1 MELSLRTVCE
11 TPVSEGCGCLSI
23 PNGCADIRV
32 DECYDVD
39 ECCDECCECSVMPIG
54 VAETCRTFSPYIDV
68 TETKGSIMITAELP
82 GMDKKDIDVCVHDGV
97 LTVSGEKRIGRQKK
111 GTDCHQMER
120 SYGCFSRSMCL
131 PDTVDSKK
139 MKTVFRNGI
148 LTLTLPKTA
157 RAA

>member
-23 PNGCADIRV
+23 PSGCSSVPSSRI
-32 DECYDVD
+32 D

-54 VAETCRTFSPYIDV
+54 VAETCCTFSPHIDV
-68 TETKGSIMITAELP
+68 METKGSIMVTAELP

-97 LTVSGEKRIGRQKK
+97 LTVSGEKRIGGRKK
-111 GTDCHQMER
+111 AMDCHQMER

-131 PDTVDSKK
+131 PDTVDSKT
-139 MKTVFRNGI
+139 MKTVYKNGI

-157 RAA
+157 KAA